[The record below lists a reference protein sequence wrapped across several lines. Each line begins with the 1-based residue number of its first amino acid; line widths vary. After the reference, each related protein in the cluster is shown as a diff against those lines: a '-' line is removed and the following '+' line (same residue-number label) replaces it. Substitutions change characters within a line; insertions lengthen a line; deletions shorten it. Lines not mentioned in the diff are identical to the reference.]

1 MYDDH
6 STAQIPYQESDDS
19 LWTSM
24 SSKEIQLL
32 FFCFFLFSCQGCEIE
47 FSKSKSPLV
56 KIDDIADMDG
66 EFYVHWAHL
75 VKNPLC
81 VARVEVKVDNRT
93 RIDKS
98 CDCASAPPESQALKS
113 YLGKILISQPPV
125 TSCWVCRVTNI
136 EVRLTNSEEKV
147 LTIRKTIDPVKD
159 LFDSSKN
166 IKTTLSKEGIAV
178 HWIEGGMFLSD
189 RFREKCLKSVDVYN
203 QGFLLMKKVTPDN
216 PIIPMEP
223 CSKTK
228 LTFKYNFRQNSR
240 KQELFLYLNSSSH
253 CESDETT
260 IEMIEVATLGIDVLT
275 KSGEES
281 QTLDI
286 ENATLKDTTPSITSN
301 SDSPSHNER
310 EKARTLLDETEE
322 ESSGTIMIGS
332 ATSAVA
338 ILALVVVLVLVVT
351 RKSRTNPR
359 QKQVQQAIIYKVKD
373 TNFVLQSRAGK
384 MFVTY
389 YNTNSLFQVV
399 LRPGMDENPLYGHLR
414 NSDVAEIREVNDLY
428 AAPSDP

>member
-1 MYDDH
+1 
-6 STAQIPYQESDDS
+6 
-19 LWTSM
+19 
-24 SSKEIQLL
+24 
-32 FFCFFLFSCQGCEIE
+32 
-47 FSKSKSPLV
+47 
-56 KIDDIADMDG
+56 
-66 EFYVHWAHL
+66 
-75 VKNPLC
+75 
-81 VARVEVKVDNRT
+81 
-93 RIDKS
+93 
-98 CDCASAPPESQALKS
+98 
-113 YLGKILISQPPV
+113 
-125 TSCWVCRVTNI
+125 
-136 EVRLTNSEEKV
+136 
-147 LTIRKTIDPVKD
+147 
-159 LFDSSKN
+159 
-166 IKTTLSKEGIAV
+166 
-178 HWIEGGMFLSD
+178 
-189 RFREKCLKSVDVYN
+189 
-203 QGFLLMKKVTPDN
+203 
-216 PIIPMEP
+216 
-223 CSKTK
+223 
-228 LTFKYNFRQNSR
+228 
-240 KQELFLYLNSSSH
+240 
-253 CESDETT
+253 
-260 IEMIEVATLGIDVLT
+260 MIEVATLGIDVLT

-359 QKQVQQAIIYKVKD
+359 HKQVQQAIIYKVKD